1 MIPTGHHAY
10 RSILSYQRRV
20 RVLVQSDIQIS
31 HSCNLFQAFFFL
43 RKFFSRALLS
53 ERLEQATRMIVLDVT
68 KFVPVPSL
76 FCGGWHS
83 TETSIIGTDTILREI
98 D

>member
-31 HSCNLFQAFFFL
+31 HSCNLFQAFFF
-43 RKFFSRALLS
+43 FGNFSPALYYLNAWS
-53 ERLEQATRMIVLDVT
+53 RLQE
-68 KFVPVPSL
+68 
-76 FCGGWHS
+76 
-83 TETSIIGTDTILREI
+83 
-98 D
+98 

>member
-31 HSCNLFQAFFFL
+31 HSCNLLQAFFFL
-43 RKFFSRALLS
+43 REFFSRALLS
-53 ERLEQATRMIVLDVT
+53 ERLEQATRMINLDVT
-68 KFVPVPSL
+68 LCPYLHSSL
-76 FCGGWHS
+76 V
-83 TETSIIGTDTILREI
+83 TQY
-98 D
+98 